1 MGNVYDNNKNINNKK
16 QGKKLQTVIITIIVL
31 IAIVGISNVIKN
43 VYDEQEAKHGQ
54 KEAEEEING
63 AFEIDST
70 LQGLTNAANKA
81 SEKSEVISEK
91 IGELVLEY
99 MPTNT
104 NATINNVE
112 PLEMD
117 NYGRCL
123 YYVTVNINNGE
134 SNSKTYFYVVVY
146 DINTTKGTFKYTD
159 TAVVEDPEQT
169 PIQKQYAKDYNDW
182 NKKIK

>member
-1 MGNVYDNNKNINNKK
+1 MGNVYDNNRNINNKK
-16 QGKKLQTVIITIIVL
+16 QGKRLQTVIITIIVF
-31 IAIVGISNVIKN
+31 IIIVGISNAIKN
-43 VYDEQEAKHGQ
+43 VSDKSEGEHAQ
-54 KEAEEEING
+54 KEAEEEMLSDN
-63 AFEIDST
+63 T

-81 SEKSEVISEK
+81 TEKSEVISEK

-99 MPTNT
+99 MPKNK

-123 YYVTVNINNGE
+123 YYVTVNINNEE
-134 SNSKTYFYVVVY
+134 SSSKTYFYVIVY
-146 DINTTKGTFKYTD
+146 DVNTTKGTFKYTD
-159 TAVVEDPEQT
+159 TSVVEDPVQV
-169 PIQKQYAKDYNDW
+169 PIRKQYVKDYNNW

>member
-16 QGKKLQTVIITIIVL
+16 QGKKLQTAIITIIIL

-43 VYDEQEAKHGQ
+43 VYDEREAEHGQ
-54 KEAEEEING
+54 KEAEEEML
-63 AFEIDST
+63 IDNT
-70 LQGLTNAANKA
+70 LQGLTNVANKA

-146 DINTTKGTFKYTD
+146 DVNTTKGTFKYTD